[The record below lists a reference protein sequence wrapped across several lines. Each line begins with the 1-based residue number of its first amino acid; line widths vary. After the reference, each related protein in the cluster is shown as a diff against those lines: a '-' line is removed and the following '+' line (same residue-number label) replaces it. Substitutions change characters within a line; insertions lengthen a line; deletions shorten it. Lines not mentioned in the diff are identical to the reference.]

1 MNRFIEA
8 NILSVECCETYYIA
22 IIHLYDI
29 KSDQVYILL
38 LNEC

>member
-1 MNRFIEA
+1 MYRFIKA

-22 IIHLYDI
+22 IVQLYNK

-38 LNEC
+38 LDEC